1 MAILSKATY
10 RFNAIPIKL
19 SITPSKELEQI
30 VPKFTWN
37 YKRPRIA
44 KAILK
49 KKNKAESITLPV
61 FRQSYKAMVIKS
73 DIGTKTDI
81 WINGHEKM
89 LNIANY

>member
-1 MAILSKATY
+1 MTILSKATY

-19 SITPSKELEQI
+19 SITQFKELEQI
-30 VPKFTWN
+30 VPKFTW
-37 YKRPRIA
+37 
-44 KAILK
+44 
-49 KKNKAESITLPV
+49 KKNKTESITLPV
-61 FRQSYKAMVIKS
+61 FRQYYKATVIKS